1 METSHSEE
9 QDDIDIPSKDYL
21 LTNSINIMN
30 NVPHLWRA
38 SNDDCVEI
46 RSNKSKNNK
55 KEYIVLPTAF
65 ALRPGE
71 ESVSLFDL
79 KEKYKRKDLQSESI
93 SFLTFFCSESR
104 SISAK
109 TIPISL
115 MRNLLIERINSP
127 EIENLLINGIT
138 KTHTS
143 LDNDTFLIAKHW
155 DINPPNDK
163 DKKMHLLQNLLA
175 DCSEAYFNIFK
186 NELYDQDSKR
196 INPTKFLRGPE
207 KPSKEA

>member
-143 LDNDTFLIAKHW
+143 LDNDTFLIAEHW

>member
-9 QDDIDIPSKDYL
+9 QDDIDIPSKDYI

-46 RSNKSKNNK
+46 RSNKSKNYK

-79 KEKYKRKDLQSESI
+79 NEKYKRKDLQAESI
-93 SFLTFFCSESR
+93 CFLTFFCSESR
-104 SISAK
+104 SISTK

-127 EIENLLINGIT
+127 EIEDLLINGIT

-143 LDNDTFLIAKHW
+143 LDNDTFIVAEHW

-186 NELYDQDSKR
+186 NELYDQDSKK